1 MRILIATLLVTP
13 MLFAASLAGALG
25 FTHEIRGG
33 VPSYLAT
40 SDTIVVDVFLDADQP
55 NLRLASIAVLTT
67 PGVSY
72 DPAASSVLP
81 IVHPA
86 PSYGTSGAQPAY
98 ILYTPGSGMSPAT
111 VMYPTQTPAWQTFPL
126 DTPEQLEGWATQ
138 VNVNYAEA
146 SLAGTVAIETHV
158 WIASLVYHVDT
169 AALPFV
175 TIALKFTSSN
185 PFEACCSVDLID
197 AATLSDPIY
206 VPSLPEPTTAALIGL
221 GTLVLAIAG
230 RTKPQAGHPGRT

>member
-13 MLFAASLAGALG
+13 MLFAASQAGALG

-33 VPSYLAT
+33 APSSFAP

-55 NLRLASIAVLTT
+55 NLNLASIAVLTT
-67 PGVSY
+67 PGISY
-72 DPAASSVLP
+72 DAAASLALP
-81 IVHPA
+81 VVHPA
-86 PSYGTSGAQPAY
+86 PSYGTTGAQPGY
-98 ILYTPGSGMSPAT
+98 ILYSPGSGMSPAT
-111 VMYPTQTPAWQTFPL
+111 AMYPVQTPTWQTFPL
-126 DTPEQLEGWATQ
+126 DTPEQVEGWATQ

-169 AALPFV
+169 ALDA

-185 PFEACCSVDLID
+185 PFEACCNLDLID

-206 VPSLPEPTTAALIGL
+206 ISAPEPGTLALIGL
-221 GTLVLAIAG
+221 GSLVLAIAG
-230 RTKPQAGHPGRT
+230 RKKA